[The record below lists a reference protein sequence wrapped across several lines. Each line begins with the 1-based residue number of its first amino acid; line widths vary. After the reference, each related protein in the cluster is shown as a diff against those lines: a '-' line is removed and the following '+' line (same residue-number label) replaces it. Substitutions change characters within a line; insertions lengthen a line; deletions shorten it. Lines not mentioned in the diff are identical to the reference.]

1 MPSVFSA
8 AQTHR
13 GGFRADQLN
22 MVIQGTPVD
31 GLVIQNVNFT
41 FSQQVTMLYE
51 IGSVASNFVYYV
63 GGRTQ
68 GTASIAR
75 ILGPAASQALFIENF
90 GDLCEPADMEFDASS
105 GCPRDGGGDV
115 RYTLISAILTTL
127 ALSVTANDIVI
138 NETMQFMFVDMSYDV
153 G

>member
-8 AQTHR
+8 AQTYN

-22 MVIQGTPVD
+22 MVIQGTPVA

-41 FSQQVTMLYE
+41 FSQQITMLYE
-51 IGSVASNFVYYV
+51 IGSRNANFVYYV

-75 ILGPAASQALFIENF
+75 ILGPASSQARFIENF
-90 GDLCEPADMEFDASS
+90 GDLCDPGNIDFDASS
-105 GCPRDGGGDV
+105 GCPGGGGGDV
-115 RYTLISAILTTL
+115 RYTLISAVLTTL

-138 NETMQFMFVDMSYDV
+138 NETMQFMFVDMEYTV
-153 G
+153 A